1 MRIRDR
7 ALRHQVGPEL
17 PRQIELHVDVE
28 RLGDV
33 DAAVASLR
41 RVVELAIRRVAGA
54 GVVPGVRA
62 LERRAV
68 ERLDHQDIERRLEL
82 LQEDAE
88 RGAHDAGTHEDDVRL
103 AGGAIFYHG
112 PLPSA
117 GHLDRNFAVFGVIP
131 HLCRFHAPLLF
142 RMRRAQ
148 VRELLQDVGVR
159 LEACG
164 RTLIFRQEGDA
175 VIDHVVS
182 EDPPVGI
189 LCGLR
194 RIET

>member
-1 MRIRDR
+1 RKDERLRIRDR

-68 ERLDHQDIERRLEL
+68 ERLDHQDIERRLAL

-88 RGAHDAGTHEDDVRL
+88 RGAHHAATQLDDVRL
-103 AGGAIFYHG
+103 ADAPIFN
-112 PLPSA
+112 LSTTPSA
-117 GHLDRNFAVFGVIP
+117 SHS
-131 HLCRFHAPLLF
+131 APPSLFTLL
-142 RMRRAQ
+142 A
-148 VRELLQDVGVR
+148 L
-159 LEACG
+159 
-164 RTLIFRQEGDA
+164 
-175 VIDHVVS
+175 
-182 EDPPVGI
+182 
-189 LCGLR
+189 
-194 RIET
+194 